1 MPRNEMH
8 DLHDKIIRKYHTL
21 CRMVGLSDD
30 ERLAM
35 LSSNYGVESS
45 LQLETHDLIDV
56 CGWLQKMLDQKNGNT
71 QSKTLDQ
78 LRKQCLAAICSYID
92 MKNIETTDKIAYA
105 KQMACRSAQKDNFN
119 RLTAA
124 ELRGIAGYFNS
135 ERKAFEGAKNQVINP
150 MPNRTPVYYS
160 FPIAEA

>member
-1 MPRNEMH
+1 MH

-21 CRMVGLSDD
+21 CRMVGLTDD

-35 LSSNYGVESS
+35 LSANYGVESS

-71 QSKTLDQ
+71 KNETLDK
-78 LRKQCLAAICSYID
+78 LRKQCLASLCSYID
-92 MKNIETTDKIAYA
+92 TKNIQTANKIAYA

-124 ELRGIAGYFNS
+124 ELRGITGYFNS
-135 ERKAFEGAKNQVINP
+135 ERKAFEGAKKQVINQQP
-150 MPNRTPVYYS
+150 SRQPIYFSLPV
-160 FPIAEA
+160 AEA